1 MTDIP
6 EQEKEVDLIYAVH
19 QPLSSPHAIA
29 AAAAAAAGPNQ
40 LRGSGNSAL
49 PPTNLPYS
57 ASLHLCVTHLTSKHL
72 YKPLLEQGLSGTQRT
87 VVC

>member
-6 EQEKEVDLIYAVH
+6 KQEKLDLIYAVH
-19 QPLSSPHAIA
+19 QPLSSCHAIAAA

-49 PPTNLPYS
+49 PLTNLPYS
-57 ASLHLCVTHLTSKHL
+57 ASLHLSNTPSCTT
-72 YKPLLEQGLSGTQRT
+72 
-87 VVC
+87 

>member
-6 EQEKEVDLIYAVH
+6 KQEKLDLIYAVH
-19 QPLSSPHAIA
+19 QPLSSPHAI
-29 AAAAAAAGPNQ
+29 AAAAAGPNQ

>member
-1 MTDIP
+1 MTCIP

-29 AAAAAAAGPNQ
+29 AAAAAAGPNQ

-49 PPTNLPYS
+49 PLTNLPYS
-57 ASLHLCVTHLTSKHL
+57 ASLHLSNTPSCTT
-72 YKPLLEQGLSGTQRT
+72 
-87 VVC
+87 